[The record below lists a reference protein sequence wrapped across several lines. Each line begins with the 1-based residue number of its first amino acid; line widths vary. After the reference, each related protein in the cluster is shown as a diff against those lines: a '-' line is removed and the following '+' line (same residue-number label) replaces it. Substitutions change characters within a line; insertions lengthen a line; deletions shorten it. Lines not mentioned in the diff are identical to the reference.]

1 MMYRY
6 CFAFGML
13 SAALLIGQA
22 GAEDKIPLGEPS
34 TQPASNVPAP
44 ATDLA
49 SELKGL
55 PDGVLLVK
63 TNPDGSFKSLVVKAT
78 VEIEDVLGGAKGKR
92 LAERDANTQ
101 CKKALSQWL
110 DENCVFTEASNSTR
124 SIVTKGDKSTDAAG
138 NVVKL
143 VKQEGTEVKTFVDTD
158 GSYSKAVLRGLI
170 VLQTQVSDDQKTFS
184 LVVGLSQKTLTQAQR
199 VRDAI
204 ERSGNP
210 AAGASSGANQNGPAD
225 DGKAAPETRTNPEA
239 DDFK

>member
-1 MMYRY
+1 MASKY
-6 CFAFGML
+6 FLAFGML
-13 SAALLIGQA
+13 SAAVFIAQA
-22 GAEDKIPLGEPS
+22 RAQDKVPLGEPS
-34 TQPASNVPAP
+34 TQPAA
-44 ATDLA
+44 AQDLA

-63 TNPDGSFKSLVVKAT
+63 SNPDGSFKSRVVKAT
-78 VEIEDVLGGAKGKR
+78 VEIEDVLGGTKGKR

-110 DENCVFTEASNSTR
+110 DENCVFTEASNATR
-124 SIVTKGDKSTDAAG
+124 SIITKGDKSTDAAG

-143 VKQEGTEVKTFVDTD
+143 VTQQGTEVKTLVDTD
-158 GSYSKAVLRGLI
+158 GSFSKAVLRGLI
-170 VLQTQVSDDQKTFS
+170 VLQSQVSDDQKTFS
-184 LVVGLSQKTLTQAQR
+184 LVMGLSQKTLTQAQG

-210 AAGASSGANQNGPAD
+210 TAGATASGPNQNGPAD
-225 DGKAAPETRTNPEA
+225 DSKPAPETKTNPAA